1 MFKLFAINSIRSRMV
16 TSFLLLTFLI
26 LVLALVS
33 FITLNR
39 TMEVARTHSNINKL
53 EIITLNLIQNDSH
66 FLELETLQENYFRT
80 HQSNFLLKRDS
91 LNQSIEEKISE
102 LKKEEPSTLRSSLLA
117 SLNGIDS
124 LLQQYNKVF
133 ARLEGLIYKKGFKDY
148 GLEGAMRYN
157 AHQLEESIPKSNI
170 ADLLY
175 LRRHEKDFLLR
186 HDTTYLIAFQLRAKD
201 LLAQLNRHSQKNQ
214 QAIELLKGYSNLFL
228 DIAAIQ
234 LEIGLNEKNSLHFVL
249 NSLSSL
255 ISEEFYRL
263 SEYSYKQSSIEQE
276 NARLLFVLALL
287 GAILFSIFSAYWI
300 SKRLTEPITWLSRL
314 VNNSIQTRTTHTVDL
329 SLRNAADEIVV
340 LTASFKKLI
349 DQTRLQMNEIE
360 KQSNLLRKRNK
371 ELKRVNQE
379 LDQFLYSSAHD
390 MRSPLSSLLGLIH
403 LARLDNK
410 DEKLNPY
417 FAMMERSVNR
427 QEYFITQIV
436 SFSKNKFTPLLP
448 EKIDWQTL
456 VSELLA
462 DHAFAPGAKDIDK
475 QVVIH
480 SDFDFYSDRA
490 RITIILNNL
499 ISNAIRYSD
508 LEKPNPY
515 MRLEITT
522 TSSEAVLEFSD
533 NGIGIGRDHLH
544 KIFGMFYRAHS
555 HSKGSGLGLFIL
567 YKTVRR
573 MRGTVIVKS
582 EEKIGT
588 TFIIKLPMLA
598 LYPVAVNTP
607 EQRAVMD

>member
-1 MFKLFAINSIRSRMV
+1 M
-16 TSFLLLTFLI
+16 
-26 LVLALVS
+26 
-33 FITLNR
+33 
-39 TMEVARTHSNINKL
+39 
-53 EIITLNLIQNDSH
+53 D
-66 FLELETLQENYFRT
+66 
-80 HQSNFLLKRDS
+80 KRDS
-91 LNQSIEEKISE
+91 LNKSIEEKIND
-102 LKKEEPSTLRSSLLA
+102 LKNEEHSTLHSSLLKT
-117 SLNGIDS
+117 LTGIDS
-124 LLQQYNKVF
+124 LLNGYNTVF
-133 ARLEGLIYKKGFKDY
+133 AKLEGLIYKKGFKDY

-157 AHQLEESIPKSNI
+157 AHQLEESIPKTYI
-170 ADLLY
+170 AELLY

-186 HDTTYLIAFQLRAKD
+186 HDTAYLTSFKLRAHQ
-201 LLAQLNRHSQKNQ
+201 LLKQLNQHPQQNQ
-214 QAIELLKGYSNLFL
+214 QAIEFLNGYSNLFL
-228 DIAAIQ
+228 SIAAIQ
-234 LEIGLNEKNSLHFVL
+234 LEIGLTEQTSLHYTI
-249 NSLSSL
+249 NSLSSR
-255 ISEEFYRL
+255 ISEEFYQL
-263 SEYSYKQSSIEQE
+263 SEYSYQQSSAEQE
-276 NARLLFVLALL
+276 NARLLFVVVLL

-314 VNNSIQTRTTHTVDL
+314 VNSSIQTRTTHAVDL

-349 DQTRLQMNEIE
+349 DQTRIQMNEIE
-360 KQSNLLRKRNK
+360 KKSNLLRKRNK

-410 DEKLNPY
+410 DEKLNAY
-417 FAMMERSVNR
+417 FTMMERSVNR
-427 QEYFITQIV
+427 QEYFIGQIV

-448 EKIDWQTL
+448 EKIHWHNL
-456 VSELLA
+456 VTELLA
-462 DHAFAPGAKDIDK
+462 DHEFAPGANNIEK

-480 SDFDFYSDRA
+480 SDFDFYSDKA

-499 ISNAIRYSD
+499 ISNSIRYSD

-515 MRLEITT
+515 MRIEITT
-522 TSSEAVLEFSD
+522 TSSEVLLEFSD
-533 NGIGIGRDHLH
+533 NGIGIGRDHLN

-573 MRGTVIVKS
+573 MRGTVIVTS
-582 EEKIGT
+582 EEKKGT

-598 LYPVAVNTP
+598 LYPITTSG
-607 EQRAVMD
+607 